1 MENQNQ
7 DDYENFF
14 GEEKKIQQQQQPF
27 IPNSS
32 QKDPLLSQEHLS
44 MEQLEEKERELK
56 EREDALIKAEQ
67 VKVVTQEKKANF
79 PICFPLIIHDIQDE
93 IKGRWPKFVVYQ
105 GLFTWIA
112 LSIALVLNVI
122 AAWITVLCPV
132 GTAGNGIESIYYRIK
147 FVFITHL
154 VLLFGCPLHFI
165 LCYHPLYAALRSLH
179 IARFIIFFIG
189 YTVCIL
195 LSLFAITGYYDVGF
209 SGLLLM
215 ILYAPPYGNTIA
227 FITNLIMTLIWIA
240 LVLSFI
246 SIFVQVIMIFRREN
260 LTIKNLTDFVKDS
273 VTSGTKTV
281 VNTAV
286 TSAVTSALN
295 TNK

>member
-1 MENQNQ
+1 
-7 DDYENFF
+7 
-14 GEEKKIQQQQQPF
+14 
-27 IPNSS
+27 
-32 QKDPLLSQEHLS
+32 
-44 MEQLEEKERELK
+44 
-56 EREDALIKAEQ
+56 
-67 VKVVTQEKKANF
+67 
-79 PICFPLIIHDIQDE
+79 
-93 IKGRWPKFVVYQ
+93 
-105 GLFTWIA
+105 
-112 LSIALVLNVI
+112 
-122 AAWITVLCPV
+122 
-132 GTAGNGIESIYYRIK
+132 
-147 FVFITHL
+147 
-154 VLLFGCPLHFI
+154 
-165 LCYHPLYAALRSLH
+165 
-179 IARFIIFFIG
+179 
-189 YTVCIL
+189 
-195 LSLFAITGYYDVGF
+195 
-209 SGLLLM
+209 M